1 MKRILLAALPLII
14 ACSRQ
19 YAPLPCGQKTEPN
32 LTIAELRE
40 LVGRNALTV
49 TDSAVIEGRVVATD
63 MAGNFYREF
72 VMDDGTG
79 AVAVMAGGYDL
90 HSVYPR
96 GIRVAVKLCG
106 LRLITQ
112 NGALRCGL
120 VPAQGSH
127 YDIDYMQ
134 HRAVCDRYIVRTP
147 DSAAVEAQQV
157 EIAGTDSRMYG
168 RLVRIESLSYADTL
182 PQWYCEQ
189 DYLDYS
195 LRKFKDPSGDSI
207 YITTSRYAVFADKRI
222 PACATF
228 TGILYHDGKRSLLKL
243 RDEKDIDFR

>member
-1 MKRILLAALPLII
+1 M
-14 ACSRQ
+14 
-19 YAPLPCGQKTEPN
+19 PCGQKTEPN

-40 LVGRNALTV
+40 LVGRTALTV

-112 NGALRCGL
+112 NGA
-120 VPAQGSH
+120 
-127 YDIDYMQ
+127 
-134 HRAVCDRYIVRTP
+134 RAADLCRRK
-147 DSAAVEAQQV
+147 AA
-157 EIAGTDSRMYG
+157 T
-168 RLVRIESLSYADTL
+168 
-182 PQWYCEQ
+182 
-189 DYLDYS
+189 
-195 LRKFKDPSGDSI
+195 
-207 YITTSRYAVFADKRI
+207 TTSTTCSTAPYATD
-222 PACATF
+222 T
-228 TGILYHDGKRSLLKL
+228 
-243 RDEKDIDFR
+243 